1 MSIKQA
7 IDSFL
12 SAGSA
17 GIPTYEDVVSIFV
30 KNKFGINKLREDPSL
45 SKEEI
50 DEEEQSIIEYY
61 TKGDGKKPLESK
73 YNELKVLL
81 SQSKSQAKKIPSA
94 ISSAIATVALP
105 STIGIGVPNLIKEA
119 VNLNTSKNQILSSI
133 DLFLGSISKL
143 LGLADELGLTELA
156 AIKAIES
163 IAAPIISAKSVME
176 SQPTQTSGE
185 EVNTGT
191 QNGTILIE
199 ENQNASQNT
208 SQLTTSANSNIF
220 RDQINDS
227 GLLNIN

>member
-17 GIPTYEDVVSIFV
+17 GVPTYDDMVSIFV
-30 KNKFGINKLREDPSL
+30 KNKFGIDKLREDTTI

-61 TKGDGKKPLESK
+61 TKGDGRKPLEAK

-81 SQSKSQAKKIPSA
+81 SQAKSQAQKLPSA
-94 ISSAIATVALP
+94 ISSAIATVVLP
-105 STIGIGVPNLIKEA
+105 STIGVGAPNLIKEA

-133 DLFLGSISKL
+133 DLFLGAISKL
-143 LGLADELGLTELA
+143 LGLADELGLTEIA

-163 IAAPIISAKSVME
+163 IAAPIVSAKSKIE
-176 SQPTQTSGE
+176 SQPTQESGE
-185 EVNTGT
+185 ETNPET
-191 QNGTILIE
+191 QSEGILID
-199 ENQNASQNT
+199 ENQNT
-208 SQLTTSANSNIF
+208 SQLTSSSVTNSNIF
-220 RDQINDS
+220 RSQINDS
-227 GLLNIN
+227 GLLGIN